1 MKNIDI
7 SVMARKMLEDKS
19 IPPQVTPKT
28 TKSTGNTSKKAPQPR
43 PKKPPPA
50 KSLFYVG
57 IGASAGGLE
66 ALRPFVANLPESAN
80 MTYIVAQHMS
90 PDHRSLMVE
99 LLARE
104 TKLKV
109 EPAQNN
115 LMPLANTV
123 YVAPA
128 NTDITISAGK
138 LRLSKPSNTIGPKP
152 SVNRLFLSMAQDREE
167 KCIGI
172 VLSGT
177 GSDGAHGIKAIK
189 AAGGITIA
197 QDPRSAKYDSMPN
210 AAIRTGGADLVL
222 PPSEIALHLNALIS
236 RPRATLAE
244 EQDDLPAS
252 TMRGIIHQIAS
263 QTGMDFTSYKEATL
277 SRQIIRRMMAKQ
289 IASIEDY
296 GRYLNKNEQEL
307 RDLAN
312 NFLICVTSFF
322 RDPEAFDALRK
333 TLKLVLEKKQPG
345 DDIRI
350 WIPACAT
357 GEEVY
362 SVAIL
367 LMEDLGERINQHR
380 IQLFATDMNSDAVH
394 TARTGIYPETALIDV
409 RDNLIQK
416 YFSVQNGMYL
426 IDKRLKDM
434 VLFARQDLTQD
445 PPFVR
450 LDMVCCRNLLI
461 YFKPELQEK
470 VMKVFHYSLRDSGI
484 LFLGK
489 SESVGKSTA
498 LFSESDRKNKIYI
511 KRNTATPILGSFG
524 RSRINLG
531 GFESRSEAKSLPSGI
546 NLHATGIEQLFSIY
560 APPSVLITQEGEVIE
575 VFGDCS
581 GFLSIRKG
589 KADFNLFSLIDPAL
603 KAELRAF
610 VHRVAK
616 KRVSAYSMPVKLNTA
631 GKEELIR
638 LAVHYAGDQ
647 NKAESDLLLV
657 SFEKADLPKPQFLD
671 AGATNEQFE
680 DRVAELQQELLL
692 NRENLQSVIEEL
704 ETANE
709 ELQALNEEAQASN
722 EELQAS
728 NEELETANEELQAS
742 NEELT
747 TVNDELGARTSDLSN
762 SNSDLNNILES
773 IYNGLLVVDAKL
785 MITRFNRE
793 ALSFFDIPTDSTANL
808 AVVRTK
814 HEMPDLLKSVR
825 EVITS
830 GKLVEYEFNDDNKQ
844 YFLMRLTPYVDKS
857 SNGSDVAGVV
867 IAILDVTEK
876 KDAEEKLKLSAS
888 VFEHAAEATMISD
901 GNNIIMAVNPAFT
914 RITGYGVKDVIGKN
928 PRILSSGKQTKEFF
942 RQMWESIISTGMWNG
957 EVQNKRKNGE
967 IYTEFLS
974 INVLRDDNGKIIRHI
989 AVFSDIS
996 DSKKAQEVIERQASY
1011 DSLTGLP
1018 NRNLIQERINQQLL
1032 FSRRNGSIFAVLFLD
1047 LDDFKS
1053 INDSLGHSAG
1063 DELIIKAGMKIQ
1075 SMLREVDTVG
1085 RLGGDEF
1092 IILLNDLADTDNV
1105 AYLANKILTELRE
1118 PMVIAGH
1125 TIHTSASIG
1134 ITVYPSDGDSTNALM
1149 KNADSAMYQ
1158 SKHKGRN
1165 TYSFFTHQMQD
1176 EANKRQWIMSELA
1189 LAIKRK
1195 QLLLHYQPIV
1205 NLETMKV
1212 TGAEALLRW
1221 NHPQKGMIPPDHFI
1235 SIAEQSGLII
1245 KIAEWVLDTGLL
1257 VANRLHDNFGAS
1269 FSLAI
1274 NLSMAQFVS
1283 HSHMEW
1289 MIQRLNDHHE
1299 DKPNQIT
1306 IELTE
1311 SIKLVDNEEY
1321 RTLLSKIK
1329 DSGCMIALDDFG
1341 TGQSSLSYIKKVP
1354 VNTVKIDRSFVSD
1367 IVTDLN
1373 DASMIQAILQMAKA
1387 FGLTTVAEGVENQEQ
1402 LEFLEQNGCHFAQGF
1417 LFSKA
1422 LPYDEFVTFVENFNQ
1437 QKNQ

>member
-1 MKNIDI
+1 MP
-7 SVMARKMLEDKS
+7 EEKS
-19 IPPQVTPKT
+19 LPGHPAKATKVPKATKATKAATNGAPP
-28 TKSTGNTSKKAPQPR
+28 KKATDA
-43 PKKPPPA
+43 PPNA
-50 KSLFYVG
+50 LFYVG

-109 EPAQNN
+109 EPVQNN

-128 NTDITISAGK
+128 NTDITISGGK

-152 SVNRLFLSMAQDREE
+152 SINRLFLSLAQDREE

-189 AAGGITIA
+189 AAGGITIG

-222 PPSEIALHLNALIS
+222 PPSEIAMRLNALIS

-244 EQDDLPAS
+244 ERDDLPPS
-252 TMRGIIHQIAS
+252 TMRGIVHQIAT

-289 IASIEDY
+289 IASIEEY
-296 GRYLNKNEQEL
+296 GKYLNKNEQEL

-345 DDIRI
+345 EDIRI

-380 IQLFATDMNSDAVH
+380 IQLFATDMNTDAVH
-394 TARTGIYPETALIDV
+394 TARAGVYPETALIDV
-409 RDNLIQK
+409 SDNLIQK

-434 VLFARQDLTQD
+434 ILFARQDLTQD

-489 SESVGKSTA
+489 SESVGKSTT
-498 LFSESDRKNKIYI
+498 LFSETDRKNKIYI
-511 KRNTATPILGSFG
+511 KRNTATRLLGNFG
-524 RSRINLG
+524 RSKMNLG
-531 GFESRSEAKSLPSGI
+531 GFESRAEAKTLPTGISL
-546 NLHATGIEQLFSIY
+546 HTTGIEQLFNIY

-581 GFLSIRKG
+581 DYLSIRKG
-589 KADFNLFSLIDPAL
+589 KADFNLFSLIDPAF

-616 KRVSAYSMPVKLNTA
+616 KRASAYSMPVKLMAA
-631 GKEELIR
+631 GKEELVR

-647 NKAESDLLLV
+647 NKADSDLLLV
-657 SFEKADLPKPQFLD
+657 SFEKPELPKPQMLD
-671 AGATNEQFE
+671 AESTSAEIE
-680 DRVAELQQELLL
+680 VRVTELQQELLL

-747 TVNDELGARTSDLSN
+747 TVNDELGARTSDLSHLN
-762 SNSDLNNILES
+762 NDLNNVLES
-773 IYNGLLVVDAKL
+773 IYKGLLVVDSKL
-785 MITRFNRE
+785 MITRFNKK
-793 ALSFFDIPTDSTANL
+793 ALSFFDIPQDTSANL
-808 AVVRTK
+808 ATVRTK
-814 HEMPDLLKSVR
+814 YEMPELLKCVQQVMAR
-825 EVITS
+825 GE
-830 GKLVEYEFNDDNKQ
+830 LVEYEFNDNYQQ
-844 YFLMRLTPYVDKS
+844 YFLMRLAPYVDKS
-857 SNGSDVAGVV
+857 AAGVDVSGVV
-867 IAILDVTEK
+867 IALLDITEK
-876 KDAEEKLKLSAS
+876 KEAEEKLKLSAS

-901 GNNIIMAVNPAFT
+901 GNNTILTVNPAFT
-914 RITGYGVKDVIGKN
+914 RITGYDLQEVIGKT
-928 PRILSSGKQTKEFF
+928 PRILNSGKQPKEFF
-942 RQMWESIISTGMWNG
+942 KQMWESIVTTGMWKG

-974 INVLRDDNGKIIRHI
+974 INVLRDIDGKIIRHI

-996 DSKKAQEVIERQASY
+996 DAKKAQEVIERQASY

-1018 NRNLIQERINQQLL
+1018 NRNLIQERLNQQLL
-1032 FSRRNGSIFAVLFLD
+1032 HSRRNGLIFAVLFLD

-1053 INDSLGHSAG
+1053 INDSLGHGAG
-1063 DELIIKAGMKIQ
+1063 DELIIKVGMKLR

-1092 IILLNDLADTDNV
+1092 IILLNDLASTDDV

-1118 PMVIAGH
+1118 PLVIAGH

-1134 ITVYPSDGDSTNALM
+1134 VTVYPADGDSTDALM

-1189 LAIKRK
+1189 IAIKRK
-1195 QLLLHYQPIV
+1195 QLYVHYQPIID
-1205 NLETMKV
+1205 LATMKV
-1212 TGAEALLRW
+1212 SGAEALLRW
-1221 NHPQKGMIPPDHFI
+1221 KHPQKGMIPPDQFI
-1235 SIAEQSGLII
+1235 AIAEQTGLII
-1245 KIAEWVLDTGLL
+1245 NIAEWVLNTVLSVADLLQEKFDT
-1257 VANRLHDNFGAS
+1257 N
-1269 FSLAI
+1269 FSLAV
-1274 NLSMAQFVS
+1274 NVSMAQFVS

-1289 MIQRLNDHHE
+1289 MIKRLREFNVSNTN
-1299 DKPNQIT
+1299 KIT

-1321 RTLLSKIK
+1321 RTLLSRIK
-1329 DSGCMIALDDFG
+1329 DSGSQIALDDFG

-1354 VNTVKIDRSFVSD
+1354 VNIVKIDRSFVSD
-1367 IVTDLN
+1367 IATDPN
-1373 DASMIQAILQMAKA
+1373 DAAMIQAILQMAKA
-1387 FGLTTVAEGVENQEQ
+1387 FDLTTVAEGVENQEQ
-1402 LEFLEQNGCHFAQGF
+1402 LDFLEKNGCHYAQGF
-1417 LFSKA
+1417 FFSKA
-1422 LPYDEFVTFVENFNQ
+1422 LPYDEFLTFVRAFNQ
-1437 QKNQ
+1437 DKH